1 MNKLNVFKTDSKK
14 SWTLKTNKVDY
25 ANNIILDEE
34 RNFLIEP
41 QLPYLYIPLE
51 DWLPIAQALQNS
63 YGDEIKCMAGN
74 TQGYC
79 MFNKQCS

>member
-41 QLPYLYIPLE
+41 QLPYLYIP
-51 DWLPIAQALQNS
+51 
-63 YGDEIKCMAGN
+63 
-74 TQGYC
+74 
-79 MFNKQCS
+79 